1 MTTVENRP
9 STDSFPSLN
18 PATGAVVDTFP
29 IHDRAA
35 VDAAVASARE
45 AATWWWSIGAA
56 GRRQRL
62 MAWKHRITER
72 IEELADLLH
81 TENGKVRTDALVEV
95 GLTIDHL
102 DWAARHAGRILRGKR
117 VPAGLIM
124 INQAA
129 RIEYEPYGVVG
140 VIGPWNY
147 PVFTPMGSILYALAA
162 GNAVVFKPSEYTP
175 AIGRWL
181 VESFAAVVP
190 EQPVLQLVTGYGE
203 TGAALCTAG
212 VDKLAFTGSAATGRK
227 VMAAC
232 AQRLTPVLMEC
243 GGKDAVVVDA
253 DADVEAAADA
263 VLWGSC
269 TNAGQTC
276 AGVERVYVV
285 EAVYD
290 RFVAALT
297 ERAGE
302 LSQDS
307 YGPITMPGQLE
318 VIRRHIDDALA
329 RGGRALVGGPES
341 VRAPFV
347 GPVVLADVPEDAA
360 AVQEETFGP
369 VTIVNRV
376 PDADEAVRRANGTA
390 YGLGA
395 AVFAK
400 RRGMELARGMRAGMV
415 AVNGV
420 LSFAGVPSLPFG
432 GSGESGFGR
441 IHGPEGLRE
450 FVRPKAIARTRFP
463 AMVNLTTYRQKASAV
478 PMLMRTV
485 RFIGKR

>member
-1 MTTVENRP
+1 MTAVENPP
-9 STDSFPSLN
+9 STASFDSLN
-18 PATGAVVDTFP
+18 PATGAVVASFP
-29 IHDRAA
+29 IDDAASVQQAVDRART
-35 VDAAVASARE
+35 AAA
-45 AATWWWSIGAA
+45 WWAGLGFD
-56 GRRQRL
+56 GRRHRL
-62 MAWKHRITER
+62 MAWKKRITER
-72 IEELADLLH
+72 IDELADLLH
-81 TENGKVRTDALVEV
+81 EENGKVRPDALVEV

-102 DWAARHAGRILRGKR
+102 DWAARHAGKVLRGKR
-117 VPAGLIM
+117 VPSGLM
-124 INQAA
+124 MMNQAA
-129 RIEYEPYGVVG
+129 RIEYEPFGVIG

-181 VESFAAVVP
+181 VDSFAAVVP

-203 TGAALCTAG
+203 TGAALCRSG

-232 AQRLTPVLMEC
+232 AERLTPVLMEC
-243 GGKDAVVVDA
+243 GGKDAVIVDA
-253 DADVEAAADA
+253 DADVAAAADA

-285 EAVYD
+285 DSVYD
-290 RFVAALT
+290 GFVSALT
-297 ERAGE
+297 ERAKE
-302 LSQDS
+302 LDQDS
-307 YGPITMPGQLE
+307 YGPITMPSQLA

-329 RGGRALVGGPES
+329 RGGTALVGGPDS
-341 VRAPFV
+341 VRDPYV
-347 GPVVLADVPEDAA
+347 GPVVLAGVPEDAA

-369 VTIVNRV
+369 VAIVNRV
-376 PDADEAVRRANGTA
+376 ADADEAVRRANGTA

-395 AVFAK
+395 AVFGK
-400 RRGMELARGMRAGMV
+400 RRGMELARAMRAGMV

-463 AMVNLTTYRQKASAV
+463 AVVNLTTYRRKPNAV